1 MSRKGLLLFL
11 ACGIAW
17 GIPYIFIKFAV
28 QDFSVPAIVLVRTLI
43 GGLVLLP
50 IAIRRKAI
58 APALKKWKTV
68 LAFACIEMVGPW
80 WLLNSAE
87 NGHIN
92 SGLAGL
98 LIATVPFFAMAVGYF
113 YLGDK
118 SAAHP
123 KNVFGLIIGFIGLGL
138 LIGIDAFIH
147 DLEVLWVGAL
157 ILAAIGYAI
166 APAIAAKQAPEVD
179 SSGMLSLAMLA
190 AALIYLPF
198 AFTQPLAEGVQ
209 SPSTLG
215 VISLGILGVVCTA
228 LAFIMFFSLIKEV
241 SYSRASLITYMNTA
255 VAILA
260 GVLFAA
266 EPFTLGMALGL
277 PLVAVGSYFASRK
290 HEAK

>member
-1 MSRKGLLLFL
+1 MSRKGLFLFI
-11 ACGIAW
+11 ACGITW

-28 QDFSVPAIVLVRTLI
+28 EDFSPATIILVRTAI
-43 GGLVLLP
+43 GALVLLP
-50 IAIRRKAI
+50 IAMRRKSLI
-58 APALKKWKTV
+58 PALKKWKTV

-118 SAAHP
+118 TANHP
-123 KNVFGLIIGFIGLGL
+123 KNVFGLVIGFIGLGL
-138 LIGIDAFIH
+138 LIGIDAFIEN
-147 DLEVLWVGAL
+147 LEVLWVLAL
-157 ILAAIGYAI
+157 IVAAMGYAI

-179 SSGMLSLAMLA
+179 SSGMLALAMAFAAIINLPLA
-190 AALIYLPF
+190 LVHPF
-198 AFTQPLAEGVQ
+198 AEGVE

-215 VISLGILGVVCTA
+215 IASVVVLGVVCTA
-228 LAFIMFFSLIKEV
+228 LAFVMFFSLIKEV

-290 HEAK
+290 H